1 MGFKLIA
8 ACILVA
14 AEAYLLGSIVFG
26 ILISKHFCHDDVRT
40 HGSGSAGMTNMLRN
54 YGKAAGAATA
64 VGDVAKGAAAVL
76 LGRLIFAWLLPG
88 TGIEPI
94 CGAYLAG
101 IFAVIGHTLPLYF
114 GFKGGKGVLVG
125 AGAILATS
133 PVIVAALLIIFLI
146 EFAITR
152 IVSLGSIIVAGLYPI
167 FAIVYWAWQGAN
179 LPSLVFIGVCAAVM
193 GGMVIYMH
201 RSNIQR
207 LKDGT
212 EYRFTSKKK

>member
-64 VGDVAKGAAAVL
+64 VGDVAKGAVAVL
-76 LGRLIFAWLLPG
+76 LGRLIFAWLLAG
-88 TGIEPI
+88 TGIEPV

-101 IFAVIGHTLPLYF
+101 IFAVIGHTLPVYF

-133 PVIVAALLIIFLI
+133 PVVVLALLIIFLI

-167 FAIVYWAWQGAN
+167 LAIVYWAWQGAN
-179 LPSLVFIGVCAAVM
+179 LPSLVFIGVCAAIM

-212 EYRFTSKKK
+212 ESRFTKKK

>member
-64 VGDVAKGAAAVL
+64 VGDVAKGAVAVL
-76 LGRLIFAWLLPG
+76 LGRLIFAWLLAG
-88 TGIEPI
+88 TGIEPV

-101 IFAVIGHTLPLYF
+101 IFAVIGHTLPVYF

-133 PVIVAALLIIFLI
+133 PVVVLALLIIFLI

-167 FAIVYWAWQGAN
+167 LAIVYWAWQGAN
-179 LPSLVFIGVCAAVM
+179 LPSLVFIGVCAAIM

-212 EYRFTSKKK
+212 EYRFIKKK

>member
-64 VGDVAKGAAAVL
+64 VGDVAKGAVAVL
-76 LGRLIFAWLLPG
+76 LGRLIFAWLLAG
-88 TGIEPI
+88 TGIEPV

-101 IFAVIGHTLPLYF
+101 IFAVIGPTLPVYF
-114 GFKGGKGVLVG
+114 GFKGG
-125 AGAILATS
+125 
-133 PVIVAALLIIFLI
+133 
-146 EFAITR
+146 
-152 IVSLGSIIVAGLYPI
+152 
-167 FAIVYWAWQGAN
+167 
-179 LPSLVFIGVCAAVM
+179 
-193 GGMVIYMH
+193 
-201 RSNIQR
+201 
-207 LKDGT
+207 
-212 EYRFTSKKK
+212 

>member
-64 VGDVAKGAAAVL
+64 VGDVAKGAVAVL
-76 LGRLIFAWLLPG
+76 LGRLIFAWLLAG
-88 TGIEPI
+88 TGIEPV

-101 IFAVIGHTLPLYF
+101 IFAVIGHTLPVYF

-133 PVIVAALLIIFLI
+133 PVVVLALLIIFLI

-167 FAIVYWAWQGAN
+167 LAIVYWAWQGAN

-212 EYRFTSKKK
+212 EYRFTKKK